1 MHMRRYLP
9 PVLACVVVLAALA
22 ALPVAGHG
30 NHLTADAQ
38 VVDDH
43 VVVERSF
50 MLQDGY
56 AVVHIDK
63 GGQLGQPI
71 GHVALK
77 AGPDENYEIAVD
89 EEFLSQV
96 DGVAKVWVALHRT
109 DGDGEF
115 EPNQDTPL
123 TGLQGRVA
131 GSVVPIYVSDDG
143 NVNVVARDFGS
154 QRIDDA
160 SATVRRVES
169 NRSGFVALEDAN
181 GTVVGS
187 APISAGTNANVSV
200 PLASSFYDSLERN
213 ESAELTAVVYHDD
226 DGDGEFDAN
235 ADRRVTVG
243 GTPVASTFG
252 VTKVADASR
261 STSIVVTATGTTAP
275 APTTTA
281 GEPST
286 TAADGS
292 TTASGDAGGA
302 SGFGAVAAAVA
313 VATALVALRVRGRD

>member
-1 MHMRRYLP
+1 MRRYLA

-56 AVVHIDK
+56 AVVHIDR
-63 GGQLGQPI
+63 GGQMGQAI
-71 GHVALK
+71 GHVALS
-77 AGPDENYEIAVD
+77 AGPDENYEIDVD
-89 EEFLSQV
+89 EEFLSQI

-115 EPNQDTPL
+115 EPNQDTAL
-123 TGLQGRVA
+123 TGIQGRVA
-131 GSVVPIYVSDDG
+131 GSVIPIYVSDDG

-160 SATVRRVES
+160 SVTVMRVES
-169 NRSGFVALEDAN
+169 NRSGFVAVEDEN

-187 APISAGTNANVSV
+187 APVSAGTNANVSV
-200 PLASSFYDSLERN
+200 PLESSFYESLDRN
-213 ESAELTAVVYHDD
+213 ESAELTAAVYHD
-226 DGDGEFDAN
+226 DGDGEFDAS

-243 GTPVASTFG
+243 GTPVASAFG
-252 VTKVADASR
+252 VTKVANASR
-261 STSIVVTATGTTAP
+261 TTSIVVTATGTTAP
-275 APTTTA
+275 APTTTSA
-281 GEPST
+281 GST
-286 TAADGS
+286 ATAADGS
-292 TTASGDAGGA
+292 TTGSGGTGGA
-302 SGFGAVAAAVA
+302 PGFGAVAAAVA
-313 VATALVALRVRGRD
+313 VVSALVALGVRGRD

>member
-1 MHMRRYLP
+1 MHMRRYLV

-56 AVVHIDK
+56 AVVHIDR
-63 GGQLGQPI
+63 GGQMGKPI
-71 GHVALK
+71 GHVALR
-77 AGPDENYEIAVD
+77 AGPDENYEIDVD
-89 EEFLSQV
+89 QEFLSQV
-96 DGVAKVWVALHRT
+96 DGAAKVWVTLHRT

-160 SATVRRVES
+160 SVNVVRVES
-169 NRSGFVALEDAN
+169 NRSGFVAVEDAN

-187 APISAGTNANVSV
+187 APVSAGTNANVSV
-200 PLASSFYDSLERN
+200 PLESSFYDSLARN

-226 DGDGEFDAN
+226 GDGEFDAS

-252 VTKVADASR
+252 VTKVANASR
-261 STSIVVTATGTTAP
+261 TTSIVVTATGTTAP
-275 APTTTA
+275 APTTTPA
-281 GEPST
+281 
-286 TAADGS
+286 GS
-292 TTASGDAGGA
+292 TTTATDGSATGPGEAGDAP
-302 SGFGAVAAAVA
+302 GFGAVAAAIA